1 MFLVLLTLLPEIK
14 ARKKKNKL
22 NDLKKTNGRAKRV
35 RPTRSKRQEIK
46 KLIKEVKGNTQIVI
60 FSPQKLASNLLLN
73 RLWTLSDKVLSKS
86 SLVQRKK
93 LLLPICDNF

>member
-1 MFLVLLTLLPEIK
+1 MAATKKI
-14 ARKKKNKL
+14 ANYKKKQNKL
-22 NDLKKTNGRAKRV
+22 NDLKKTNGRAKQA